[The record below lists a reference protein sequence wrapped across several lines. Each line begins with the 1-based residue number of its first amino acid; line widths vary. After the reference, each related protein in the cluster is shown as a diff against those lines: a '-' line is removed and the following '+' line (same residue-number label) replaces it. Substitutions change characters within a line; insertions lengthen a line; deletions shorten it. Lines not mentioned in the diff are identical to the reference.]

1 MTNKI
6 QNESIL
12 LKEIEVIQDIIKR
25 MAKNSFLIKGWTV
38 TLVVATLLLE
48 TKDYMVLIA
57 FIPLI
62 VFWILDAYFL
72 HQERLF
78 RKLYE
83 WVIVNR
89 LESEENL
96 LDMNTERFK
105 DKVDGIPKTM
115 ISLTLLLFYGS
126 IFFLIVIYSI
136 TITIIQTA
144 SYTP

>member
-1 MTNKI
+1 LTNKI